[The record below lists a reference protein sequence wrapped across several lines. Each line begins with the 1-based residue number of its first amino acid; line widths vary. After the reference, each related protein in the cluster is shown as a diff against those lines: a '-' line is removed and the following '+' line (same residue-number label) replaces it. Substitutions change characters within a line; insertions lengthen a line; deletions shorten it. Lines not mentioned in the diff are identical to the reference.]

1 VDLAPNHDAPGF
13 SAWWSRA
20 VRRVPKE
27 KRKGL
32 NSLIILVIWFLWKHR
47 NACVFDGVFL
57 SPQESR
63 EKMIQ
68 VSGVCFSVHKS
79 QKVYTRVWGANGMA
93 EAGHKV
99 YL

>member
-1 VDLAPNHDAPGF
+1 M
-13 SAWWSRA
+13 
-20 VRRVPKE
+20 
-27 KRKGL
+27 
-32 NSLIILVIWFLWKHR
+32 
-47 NACVFDGVFL
+47 FDGVFL